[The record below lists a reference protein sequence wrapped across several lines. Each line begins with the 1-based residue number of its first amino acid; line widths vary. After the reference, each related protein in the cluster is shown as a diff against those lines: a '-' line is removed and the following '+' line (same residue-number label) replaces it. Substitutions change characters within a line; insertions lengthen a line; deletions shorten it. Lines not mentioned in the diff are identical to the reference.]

1 MSKRLLALL
10 VVLMVAGFVST
21 EATRVAVGPAPEPG
35 SVPERIARVAL
46 GGVVIALSPVG
57 AMAGCGGGGGGPRPT
72 SATAVA
78 LAESVL
84 RLGFT
89 EAPMGVGS
97 GSSATASV
105 EVADRRPVSDVAVDV
120 RLSRSAAGRT
130 RLALRHPDGTEVL
143 LHEGEGRGLVAS
155 YDASARPE
163 LAAFLNRSGEGTWS
177 LVASSS
183 EGDARL
189 DSWSLRLRVLE

>member
-10 VVLMVAGFVST
+10 VVLMMAGFVST
-21 EATRVAVGPAPEPG
+21 EATRVAVGPAPEPR
-35 SVPERIARVAL
+35 SVSERLARVAL

-57 AMAGCGGGGGGPRPT
+57 ALAGCGGGGGGPRPT

-89 EAPMGVGS
+89 EAPMGVVS

-105 EVADRRPVSDVAVDV
+105 EVADRRPVSDVAVEV
-120 RLSRSAAGRT
+120 RLSRAAAGRT

-143 LHEGEGRGLVAS
+143 LYEGEGRGLAAS
-155 YDASARPE
+155 YDASDRPE
-163 LAAFLNRSGEGTWS
+163 LAAFLNRSGEGTWA

-183 EGDARL
+183 EGDATL

>member
-1 MSKRLLALL
+1 MAKKLLALL
-10 VVLMVAGFVST
+10 VVLMVAGFVSN
-21 EATRVAVGPAPEPG
+21 EATRVAVDAAPEPR
-35 SVPERIARVAL
+35 SVPERLAQVAL

-89 EAPMGVGS
+89 QAPLGVVS
-97 GSSATASV
+97 GSSATAT
-105 EVADRRPVSDVAVDV
+105 VAVTDRRPVSDLAVDV
-120 RLSRSAAGRT
+120 RLSRSATGRT

-143 LHEGEGRGLVAS
+143 LYEGEGRGLAAS
-155 YDASARPE
+155 YDTTARPE
-163 LAAFLNRSGEGTWS
+163 LASLLNRSAEGTWA

-183 EGDARL
+183 EGDASL